1 MDGSVPAAIPA
12 TTEAPAPAPARASVK
27 ARVLDYLLPVA
38 AGVSFL
44 AAWEFLVVYYRIP
57 RFVLPAPSLIARTLL
72 VDGPSLLESLW
83 FTAQITA
90 GAFFLAL
97 VSGLMAGVLFNQ
109 SRIIEKTFWPYAV
122 IMQVTPVVS
131 IAPLVIIWVGL
142 DRVWLALLILAW
154 LVAFFPILSNTAI
167 GLRSV
172 DHGLSNLLEMY
183 GAGRWKRFRHLQLPA
198 ALPYILS
205 GVRISGGLSVIGAI
219 VAEFVAGSGSA
230 TGLAW
235 RIVESGNLLNI
246 PRMFA
251 ALILLSAF
259 GICVWY
265 TTAFVQ
271 WLLLHRWHESEVERE
286 N

>member
-1 MDGSVPAAIPA
+1 MESVALTVSAAEAEAPVPPLPRPAAS
-12 TTEAPAPAPARASVK
+12 ARA
-27 ARVLDYLLPVA
+27 LNYLLPIG
-38 AGVSFL
+38 AGAIFL
-44 AAWEFLVVYYRIP
+44 GAWEFLVAHYRIP
-57 RFVLPAPSLIARTLL
+57 RFVLPAPSLIARTLV
-72 VDGPSLLESLW
+72 VDGPSLLNSLW
-83 FTAQITA
+83 FTAQITL
-90 GAFFLAL
+90 GAFCLAL
-97 VSGLMAGVLFNQ
+97 ASGLLVGVLFNQ

-131 IAPLVIIWVGL
+131 IAPLIIIWVGL

-251 ALILLSAF
+251 ALIMLSAF

-265 TTAFVQ
+265 ATAFVQ